1 MVEEMNLHQ
10 LKLEESFLLFQ
21 NWWKS
26 TELTNYEKCILNN
39 EIITF
44 NQQLLRLKEKIIRI
58 GVYGKT
64 GVGKSSIS
72 NKILQEKFFQ
82 TGILNGSTKSA
93 YSKEFELKN
102 NFINSIEL
110 FDYPGFDIC
119 NVDKK
124 EEEIR
129 HLRTL
134 DLILF
139 TTAGDLNR
147 QELDKLLWLIKQGK
161 NLIIII
167 NKIDI
172 WGRDEIKI
180 IKENIRTKLPI
191 NCKIPII
198 TYSIKDNDLCDTNK
212 IYNYLNITLNRIG
225 YSLLIYNTYQLANN
239 LAYNIKEA
247 RLIKRKQKAQSLIGK
262 FATLKA
268 SSVALNPMIF
278 IDIAGS
284 ATLDTL
290 LINELSKLY
299 GLKMKSK
306 SAISL
311 LKSLSFNNILLG
323 ITQVSIHSSLNLIK
337 KMSLILAPF
346 TSGLSLMPYGPVAI
360 AQAAIA
366 LHTTK
371 IIGKLAAKEILE
383 RSMINNLEPFKNI
396 QQIIYKEPEILC
408 SSKYF
413 INSQKFNRDY
423 SIFMP

>member
-1 MVEEMNLHQ
+1 MNLHQ
-10 LKLEESFLLFQ
+10 LKLEESYLLFQ

-72 NKILQEKFFQ
+72 NKILQEEFFQ
-82 TGILNGSTKSA
+82 TGILNGSTKST
-93 YSKEFELKN
+93 YSKEFDLKN
-102 NFINSIEL
+102 NFINSVEL

-119 NVDKK
+119 NPNKEK
-124 EEEIR
+124 EEIL
-129 HLRTL
+129 HLMAL
-134 DLILF
+134 DLIF
-139 TTAGDLNR
+139 FATSGDLNR
-147 QELDKLLWLIKQGK
+147 QELDQLLWLIKQGK
-161 NLIIII
+161 NITIII

-172 WGRDEIKI
+172 WGRKQIQTI
-180 IKENIRTKLPI
+180 TENIRKKLPI

-198 TYSIKDNDLCDTNK
+198 TYSIKGNDLCDKNK
-212 IYNYLNITLNRIG
+212 IYNYLNNTLNRIG
-225 YSLLIYNTYQLANN
+225 YSLVIYNTYQLANN
-239 LAYNIKEA
+239 LAHNIKEA

-268 SSVALNPMIF
+268 SSVALNPIIF

-284 ATLDTL
+284 TTLDTL

-306 SAISL
+306 STISL
-311 LKSLSFNNILLG
+311 LKSLSLNNILLG
-323 ITQVSIHSSLNLIK
+323 ITHVGIQSSFNLIK

-346 TSGLSLMPYGPVAI
+346 TSGLSLMPYGPIAI

-396 QQIIYKEPEILC
+396 QQIIYKEPELLY

-413 INSQKFNRDY
+413 INNQKLNRDY
-423 SIFMP
+423 SIFIP

>member
-129 HLRTL
+129 HLSTL

-323 ITQVSIHSSLNLIK
+323 ITQVSIHSSFNLIK

>member
-26 TELTNYEKCILNN
+26 TELTNYEKCVLNN

-82 TGILNGSTKSA
+82 TGILNGSTKSV
-93 YSKEFELKN
+93 YSKEIELKN

-129 HLRTL
+129 HLSTL

-180 IKENIRTKLPI
+180 IKENIRRRLPI
-191 NCKIPII
+191 NYKIPII

-239 LAYNIKEA
+239 LAYNIKEV

-423 SIFMP
+423 SIFIP

>member
-1 MVEEMNLHQ
+1 MNSHQ
-10 LKLEESFLLFQ
+10 LKLDESYSLFQ

-26 TELTNYEKCILNN
+26 TELSNYEKCVLNN
-39 EIITF
+39 EIINF
-44 NQQLLRLKEKIIRI
+44 NQQLFRLKEKIIRI

-72 NKILQEKFFQ
+72 NNILQENFFQ
-82 TGILNGSTKSA
+82 TGILNGSSQSA
-93 YSKEFELKN
+93 HSKEFDLKN
-102 NFINSIEL
+102 NFINSVEL

-119 NVDKK
+119 SPNKNK
-124 EEEIR
+124 EEIQ

-139 TTAGDLNR
+139 ATSGDLNR
-147 QELDKLLWLIKQGK
+147 QELDKVLWLIKQGK
-161 NLIIII
+161 HLIIII

-172 WGRDEIKI
+172 WGKEEIKI
-180 IKENIRTKLPI
+180 IKENIRKKLPI

-198 TYSIKDNDLCDTNK
+198 TYSIKDNDLFDKNK

-225 YSLLIYNTYQLANN
+225 YSLIIYNTYQLANN
-239 LAYNIKEA
+239 LAHNIKEK
-247 RLIKRKQKAQSLIGK
+247 RLIKRKQKAQTLIGK

-290 LINELSKLY
+290 LINELSKVY
-299 GLKMKSK
+299 GFKMKSK

-311 LKSLSFNNILLG
+311 LKSLSFNNIFLG
-323 ITQVSIHSSLNLIK
+323 ITQIGINSSFNLIK
-337 KMSLILAPF
+337 KMSLLFAPL

-366 LHTTK
+366 LYTTK
-371 IIGKLAAKEILE
+371 IIGKLAAREILE
-383 RSMINNLEPFKNI
+383 SSMINNLEPFKNI
-396 QQIIYKEPEILC
+396 QQIIFKEPEILC
-408 SSKYF
+408 SNKYF

-423 SIFMP
+423 SIFIP

>member
-129 HLRTL
+129 HLSTL

>member
-1 MVEEMNLHQ
+1 MNLHQ
-10 LKLEESFLLFQ
+10 LKLDESYLLFQ

-129 HLRTL
+129 HLSTL

-323 ITQVSIHSSLNLIK
+323 ITQVSIHSSFNLIK

-413 INSQKFNRDY
+413 INSQKFNKDY
-423 SIFMP
+423 SIFIP

>member
-1 MVEEMNLHQ
+1 MNLHQ

-21 NWWKS
+21 NWWKA

-72 NKILQEKFFQ
+72 NKILQENFFQ

-93 YSKEFELKN
+93 YSKEFELNN

-129 HLRTL
+129 HLSTL

-172 WGRDEIKI
+172 WRRDEIKI

-198 TYSIKDNDLCDTNK
+198 TYSIKDNNLCDKNK

-290 LINELSKLY
+290 LINELSNLY

-323 ITQVSIHSSLNLIK
+323 ITQVGIHSSLNLIK

>member
-1 MVEEMNLHQ
+1 MNLHQ

-129 HLRTL
+129 HLSTL

-180 IKENIRTKLPI
+180 IKENIRKKLPI

-323 ITQVSIHSSLNLIK
+323 ITQVSIHSSFNLIK

-423 SIFMP
+423 SIFIP

>member
-72 NKILQEKFFQ
+72 NKILQENFFQ

-129 HLRTL
+129 HLSTL

-147 QELDKLLWLIKQGK
+147 QELDKLLWLIKRGK

-191 NCKIPII
+191 NYKIPII

-239 LAYNIKEA
+239 LAYNIKGA

-323 ITQVSIHSSLNLIK
+323 ITQVGIHSSFNLIK

>member
-1 MVEEMNLHQ
+1 MNSHQ
-10 LKLEESFLLFQ
+10 LKLDESYLLFK

-26 TELTNYEKCILNN
+26 TELTNYEKCVLNN

-44 NQQLLRLKEKIIRI
+44 NQQLFRLKEKIIRI

-64 GVGKSSIS
+64 GVGKSSIC
-72 NKILQEKFFQ
+72 NKLLQENYFQ
-82 TGILNGSTKSA
+82 TGILNGSTQSA
-93 YSKEFELKN
+93 YSKEFDLRN
-102 NFINSIEL
+102 NFINSVEL

-119 NVDKK
+119 NPNNKK
-124 EEEIR
+124 EEIQN
-129 HLRTL
+129 LTAL
-134 DLILF
+134 DLIF
-139 TTAGDLNR
+139 FVTSGDLNR
-147 QELDKLLWLIKQGK
+147 QELDQLLWLIKQGK
-161 NLIIII
+161 NIILII

-172 WGRDEIKI
+172 WGRDDIQI
-180 IKENIRTKLPI
+180 IIENIRKKLPI

-198 TYSIKDNDLCDTNK
+198 TYSIKDNDICDKNK
-212 IYNYLNITLNRIG
+212 IINYLNITLNRIG
-225 YSLLIYNTYQLANN
+225 YSLVIYNTYQLANN
-239 LAYNIKEA
+239 LAHNIKEK

-323 ITQVSIHSSLNLIK
+323 ITQVGIHSSFNLIK

-346 TSGLSLMPYGPVAI
+346 TNGLSLMPYGPVAI

-396 QQIIYKEPEILC
+396 QQIIFKEPEILC
-408 SSKYF
+408 CIKYF
-413 INSQKFNRDY
+413 KNNQKFNRDY
-423 SIFMP
+423 SIFIP

>member
-129 HLRTL
+129 HLSTL

-323 ITQVSIHSSLNLIK
+323 ITQVSIHSSFNLIK

-396 QQIIYKEPEILC
+396 QQIIFKEPEILC

-423 SIFMP
+423 SIFIP

>member
-1 MVEEMNLHQ
+1 MNLHQ
-10 LKLEESFLLFQ
+10 LKLDESFLLFQ

-26 TELTNYEKCILNN
+26 TELTNYEKCIFNN

-44 NQQLLRLKEKIIRI
+44 NQQLFRLKEKIIRI

-129 HLRTL
+129 HLSTL

-161 NLIIII
+161 NIIIII
-167 NKIDI
+167 NKIDT

-225 YSLLIYNTYQLANN
+225 YSLIIYNTYQLANN
-239 LAYNIKEA
+239 LAYNIKEK

-278 IDIAGS
+278 FDMVGS
-284 ATLDTL
+284 AALDTL
-290 LINELSKLY
+290 LINELSKVY
-299 GLKMKSK
+299 GLKVKSK

-323 ITQVSIHSSLNLIK
+323 ITQISIHSSFNLIK
-337 KMSLILAPF
+337 KISLILVPF
-346 TSGLSLMPYGPVAI
+346 TSGLSLIPYGPVAI

-366 LHTTK
+366 LHTTR
-371 IIGKLAAKEILE
+371 IIGKLVAKEIFE
-383 RSMINNLEPFKNI
+383 RSMTNNLEPFKNI
-396 QQIIYKEPEILC
+396 QQIIFKEPEICC
-408 SSKYF
+408 SSKFF
-413 INSQKFNRDY
+413 INSQKFNRDN
-423 SIFMP
+423 SIFIP

>member
-1 MVEEMNLHQ
+1 MNIHQ
-10 LKLEESFLLFQ
+10 LKLEESYLLFQ

-44 NQQLLRLKEKIIRI
+44 NQQLFRLKEKIIRI

-82 TGILNGSTKSA
+82 TGILNGSTESA
-93 YSKEFELKN
+93 YSKEFDLKN
-102 NFINSIEL
+102 NFINSVEL

-124 EEEIR
+124 KEEIQ

-139 TTAGDLNR
+139 ITAGDLNR
-147 QELDKLLWLIKQGK
+147 QELDKLLWLVKQGK
-161 NLIIII
+161 NIIIII

-180 IKENIRTKLPI
+180 IKENIKTKLPI
-191 NCKIPII
+191 NCNIPLI
-198 TYSIKDNDLCDTNK
+198 TYSTKNNNLCDTNK

-225 YSLLIYNTYQLANN
+225 YSLVIYNTYQLANN
-239 LAYNIKEA
+239 LAHNIKET
-247 RLIKRKQKAQSLIGK
+247 RLIKRKYKAQSLIGK

-268 SSVALNPMIF
+268 SSVALNPMIL

-284 ATLDTL
+284 TAIDTL

-323 ITQVSIHSSLNLIK
+323 ISQVGIHSSFNLIK

-383 RSMINNLEPFKNI
+383 RSMINKLEPFKNI
-396 QQIIYKEPEILC
+396 QQIIFKEPEILC

-413 INSQKFNRDY
+413 INSQKFNKDY
-423 SIFMP
+423 SIFIP

>member
-1 MVEEMNLHQ
+1 MNLHQ
-10 LKLEESFLLFQ
+10 LKLDESFLLFQ

-129 HLRTL
+129 HLSTL

-323 ITQVSIHSSLNLIK
+323 ITQVGIHSSFNLIK

-371 IIGKLAAKEILE
+371 MIGKLAAKEILE
-383 RSMINNLEPFKNI
+383 SSMINNLEPFKNI
-396 QQIIYKEPEILC
+396 QQIIFKEPEILC
-408 SSKYF
+408 SSKFF
-413 INSQKFNRDY
+413 INSQKNLNRDY
-423 SIFMP
+423 SIFIP

>member
-1 MVEEMNLHQ
+1 MNLHQ

-44 NQQLLRLKEKIIRI
+44 NQQLLRLKEKIMRI

-119 NVDKK
+119 NIDKK

-129 HLRTL
+129 HLSTL

-161 NLIIII
+161 NIIIII
-167 NKIDI
+167 NKIDT

-198 TYSIKDNDLCDTNK
+198 TYSIKDNNLCDANK

-284 ATLDTL
+284 ATLDTI

-323 ITQVSIHSSLNLIK
+323 ITQVSINSSLNLIK

-346 TSGLSLMPYGPVAI
+346 TSGFSLMPYGPVAI

-423 SIFMP
+423 SIFIP

>member
-1 MVEEMNLHQ
+1 MNSHQ
-10 LKLEESFLLFQ
+10 LKLDESYLLFK

-26 TELTNYEKCILNN
+26 TELTNYEKCVLNN

-44 NQQLLRLKEKIIRI
+44 NQQLFRLKEKIIRI
-58 GVYGKT
+58 GVFGKT
-64 GVGKSSIS
+64 GVGKSSIC
-72 NKILQEKFFQ
+72 NKLLQENYFQ
-82 TGILNGSTKSA
+82 TGILNGSTQSA
-93 YSKEFELKN
+93 YSKEFDLRN
-102 NFINSIEL
+102 NFINSVEL

-119 NVDKK
+119 NPNNKK
-124 EEEIR
+124 EEIQN
-129 HLRTL
+129 LTAL
-134 DLILF
+134 DLIF
-139 TTAGDLNR
+139 FVTSGDLNR
-147 QELDKLLWLIKQGK
+147 QELDQLLWLIKQGK
-161 NLIIII
+161 NIILII

-172 WGRDEIKI
+172 WGRDDIQI
-180 IKENIRTKLPI
+180 IIENIRKKLPI

-198 TYSIKDNDLCDTNK
+198 TYSIKDNDICDKNK
-212 IYNYLNITLNRIG
+212 IINYLNITLNRIG
-225 YSLLIYNTYQLANN
+225 YSLVIYNTYQLANN
-239 LAYNIKEA
+239 LAHNIKEK

-323 ITQVSIHSSLNLIK
+323 ITQVGIHSSFNLIK

-371 IIGKLAAKEILE
+371 IIGKLAAKEILQ

-396 QQIIYKEPEILC
+396 QQIIFKEPEILC

-413 INSQKFNRDY
+413 INSQKFNKDY
-423 SIFMP
+423 SIFIP

>member
-1 MVEEMNLHQ
+1 MNLHQ

-129 HLRTL
+129 HLSTL

-167 NKIDI
+167 NKIDT

-180 IKENIRTKLPI
+180 IKENIRSKLPI

-323 ITQVSIHSSLNLIK
+323 ITQVSIHSSFNLIK

>member
-1 MVEEMNLHQ
+1 MNSHQ
-10 LKLEESFLLFQ
+10 LKLDKSYLLFQ

-26 TELTNYEKCILNN
+26 TELTSYEKCLLNK

-44 NQQLLRLKEKIIRI
+44 NQQLFRLKEKIIRI

-72 NKILQEKFFQ
+72 NQLLQEQFFR
-82 TGILNGSTKSA
+82 TGTLNGSTKSTHF
-93 YSKEFELKN
+93 KEFVLEN
-102 NFINSIEL
+102 NFIKSIEL
-110 FDYPGFDIC
+110 FDFPGFDIC
-119 NVDKK
+119 DPNDKK
-124 EEEIR
+124 VEIQQ
-129 HLRTL
+129 LITL

-139 TTAGDLNR
+139 ATSGDLNR

-161 NLIIII
+161 NVIIII
-167 NKIDI
+167 NKIDT
-172 WGRDEIKI
+172 WGRNEIKLI
-180 IKENIRTKLPI
+180 KDNIKEKLPI

-198 TYSIKDNDLCDTNK
+198 TYSTKDKKLCDKNK

-239 LAYNIKEA
+239 LAYNIKEK

-278 IDIAGS
+278 FDMVGS
-284 ATLDTL
+284 AALDTL
-290 LINELSKLY
+290 LINELSKVY
-299 GLKMKSK
+299 GLKVKSK

-323 ITQVSIHSSLNLIK
+323 ITQISIHSSFNLIK
-337 KMSLILAPF
+337 KISLILVPF
-346 TSGLSLMPYGPVAI
+346 TSGLSLIPYGPVAI

-366 LHTTK
+366 LHTTR
-371 IIGKLAAKEILE
+371 IIGKLVAKEIFE
-383 RSMINNLEPFKNI
+383 RSMTNNLEPFKNI
-396 QQIIYKEPEILC
+396 QQIIFKEPEICC
-408 SSKYF
+408 SSKFF
-413 INSQKFNRDY
+413 INSQKFNRDN
-423 SIFMP
+423 SIFIP

>member
-1 MVEEMNLHQ
+1 MNSQQ
-10 LKLEESFLLFQ
+10 LKLNESYLLFK

-26 TELTNYEKCILNN
+26 TELTNFEKYTLNN
-39 EIITF
+39 EIINF
-44 NQQLLRLKEKIIRI
+44 NQQLIRLNEKTIRI

-72 NKILQEKFFQ
+72 NHILQENFFH
-82 TGILNGSTKSA
+82 TGILNGLIKNPC
-93 YSKEFELKN
+93 SKEFSLQN
-102 NFINSIEL
+102 NFIKSIEL
-110 FDYPGFDIC
+110 IDYPGFDIC
-119 NVDKK
+119 NTTNKVK
-124 EEEIR
+124 EIQN
-129 HLRTL
+129 LNAL

-139 TTAGDLNR
+139 VTSGDVNR
-147 QELDKLLWLIKQGK
+147 QELDNISLLIKRGK
-161 NLIIII
+161 NIILII
-167 NKIDI
+167 NKVDI
-172 WGRDEIKI
+172 WDKEEIEI
-180 IKENIRTKLPI
+180 IKNNIREKLPI
-191 NCKIPII
+191 NCNIPII
-198 TYSIKDNDLCDTNK
+198 TYSIKYNDLCDKHK

-225 YSLLIYNTYQLANN
+225 YSLLIYNTYQMANN
-239 LAYNIKEA
+239 LACNIKEK

-268 SSVALNPMIF
+268 SSVALNPIIF

-290 LINELSKLY
+290 LINELSKVY
-299 GLKMKSK
+299 GFKMKSK

-311 LKSLSFNNILLG
+311 LKSLSFNNIFLG
-323 ITQVSIHSSLNLIK
+323 ITQIGINSSFNLIK

-396 QQIIYKEPEILC
+396 QQIIFKEPEILC

-423 SIFMP
+423 SIFIP

>member
-1 MVEEMNLHQ
+1 MNSHQ

-72 NKILQEKFFQ
+72 NKILREKFFL
-82 TGILNGSTKSA
+82 TGILNGSTKSSN
-93 YSKEFELKN
+93 SKEFELKN

-119 NVDKK
+119 NVGKK

-129 HLRTL
+129 HLSTL

-167 NKIDI
+167 NKIDT

-198 TYSIKDNDLCDTNK
+198 TYSIKDNDLCDKNK

-299 GLKMKSK
+299 GLKMRSK

-323 ITQVSIHSSLNLIK
+323 ITQVSIHSSFNLIK

-371 IIGKLAAKEILE
+371 IIGKLAAKEIME

>member
-1 MVEEMNLHQ
+1 MNLHQ

-413 INSQKFNRDY
+413 LNSQKFNRDY
-423 SIFMP
+423 SIFIP

>member
-1 MVEEMNLHQ
+1 MNSHQ
-10 LKLEESFLLFQ
+10 LKLDESYLLFK

-26 TELTNYEKCILNN
+26 TELTNYEKCVLNN

-44 NQQLLRLKEKIIRI
+44 NQQLFRLKEKIIRI
-58 GVYGKT
+58 GVFGKT
-64 GVGKSSIS
+64 GVGKSSIC
-72 NKILQEKFFQ
+72 NKLLQENYFQ
-82 TGILNGSTKSA
+82 TGILNGSTQSA
-93 YSKEFELKN
+93 YSKEFDLRN
-102 NFINSIEL
+102 NFINSVEL

-119 NVDKK
+119 NPNNKK
-124 EEEIR
+124 EEIQN
-129 HLRTL
+129 LTAL
-134 DLILF
+134 DLIF
-139 TTAGDLNR
+139 FVTSGDLNR
-147 QELDKLLWLIKQGK
+147 QELDQLLWLIKQGK
-161 NLIIII
+161 NIILII

-172 WGRDEIKI
+172 WGRDDIQI
-180 IKENIRTKLPI
+180 IIENIRKKLPI

-198 TYSIKDNDLCDTNK
+198 TYSIKDNDICDKNK
-212 IYNYLNITLNRIG
+212 IINYLNITLNRIG
-225 YSLLIYNTYQLANN
+225 YSLVIYNTYQLANN
-239 LAYNIKEA
+239 LAHNIKEK

-290 LINELSKLY
+290 LINELSKIY
-299 GLKMKSK
+299 GLKVKNK
-306 SAISL
+306 SAIAL
-311 LKSLSFNNILLG
+311 LKSLSFNNVLLG
-323 ITQVSIHSSLNLIK
+323 ITQISIHSSFNLIK

-346 TSGLSLMPYGPVAI
+346 TNGLSLMPYGPVAI

-396 QQIIYKEPEILC
+396 QQIIFKEPEILC
-408 SSKYF
+408 CIKYF
-413 INSQKFNRDY
+413 KNNQKFNRDY
-423 SIFMP
+423 SIFIP

>member
-1 MVEEMNLHQ
+1 MNLHQ

-26 TELTNYEKCILNN
+26 AELTNYEKCILNN
-39 EIITF
+39 KIITF

-72 NKILQEKFFQ
+72 NKILQENFFQ

-129 HLRTL
+129 HLSTL

-306 SAISL
+306 SAIAL